1 MIDYQTDYYGWTIE
15 QAELLKTGHW
25 QEIDIENL
33 IEEVEAMGRSEKRA
47 LESRLSVLIT
57 HLLKWQ
63 YQPVRRGKSW
73 ELTIKEQRLRII
85 KILRDNPSL
94 KREIETCFLDIYPF
108 AVIQAVKETGIDE
121 NVFPTV
127 CAWTLEQTLNADFL
141 PDTEDKK

>member
-1 MIDYQTDYYGWTIE
+1 MIDYQTDYYGWTVE
-15 QAELLKTGHW
+15 QAELLKSGHW

-47 LESRLSVLIT
+47 LESRLIVLIT
-57 HLLKWQ
+57 HLLKWK

-73 ELTIKEQRLRII
+73 ELTIKEQRLRIN

-94 KREIETCFLDIYPF
+94 KREIEVCFLDVYPF

-121 NVFPTV
+121 KVFPTE
-127 CAWTLEQTLNADFL
+127 CEWKLEQVLLVDFL
-141 PDTEDKK
+141 PN

>member
-1 MIDYQTDYYGWTIE
+1 MINYQTDYYGWTVE

-25 QEIDIENL
+25 QALDIENL

-47 LESRLSVLIT
+47 LESRLAVLIT
-57 HLLKWQ
+57 HLFKWH

-94 KREIETCFLDIYPF
+94 KHELEACFLDIYPF

-121 NVFPTV
+121 NLFPTI
-127 CAWTLEQTLNADFL
+127 CIWTLEQALNADFL
-141 PDTEDKK
+141 PN

>member
-1 MIDYQTDYYGWTIE
+1 MIDYQTDYYGWTVE

-47 LESRLSVLIT
+47 LESRLAVLIT

-94 KREIETCFLDIYPF
+94 KREIEACFLDIYPF

-127 CAWTLEQTLNADFL
+127 CVWTLEQALNADFL
-141 PDTEDKK
+141 PN